1 MSLHFIRLSIA
12 IAALLAIAPA
22 GARAAEHVV
31 KMLNDN
37 GKGEYMVFE
46 PSFIEAAP
54 GDTVKFVA
62 VDQFHNAE
70 TLPEIWPEGAATF
83 QGELSKDVT
92 LTVEKPGVYGIK
104 CAPHYPMGMMALVV
118 AGEPVNKD
126 QLGNYEPPAMAKERF
141 EALAAELSQ

>member
-1 MSLHFIRLSIA
+1 MSLRFIRLSIA
-12 IAALLAIAPA
+12 IAGLLAIAPA
-22 GARAAEHVV
+22 SALAAEHVV

-126 QLGNYEPPAMAKERF
+126 QLGSYEPPAMAKERF
-141 EALAAELSQ
+141 EALAAELPQ

>member
-126 QLGNYEPPAMAKERF
+126 QLGNYEPPAMAKARF
-141 EALAAELSQ
+141 EALAAELPQ